1 MKYLS
6 LLLSSLLLQGC
17 INVASFQP
25 PKPVDSWSLHN
36 EEKLFPSGA
45 PDNLIKY
52 VKRRDKDMWDCGI
65 DPVIGDSTSAKA
77 SLCMESKGWYE
88 KKGPVCEKDP
98 MFYDDPLCV
107 KWRAKRK
114 R

>member
-36 EEKLFPSGA
+36 EEKLFPASERGS
-45 PDNLIKY
+45 LLKY
-52 VKRRDKDMWDCGI
+52 VDRQEKDMRACGI

-88 KKGPVCEKDP
+88 KKDL
-98 MFYDDPLCV
+98 F
-107 KWRAKRK
+107 AKQRGSIMI
-114 R
+114 RSA

>member
-6 LLLSSLLLQGC
+6 LLLSSLLLQSC
-17 INVASFQP
+17 INIASFQP
-25 PKPVDSWSLHN
+25 PLPRDSWDFPGS
-36 EEKLFPSGA
+36 EKYFSSSEGMLKF
-45 PDNLIKY
+45 Y
-52 VKRRDKDMWDCGI
+52 QKRSKDMWDCGI
-65 DPVIGDSTSAKA
+65 DPVMGDSISAKA

-98 MFYDDPLCV
+98 MFYDDPLCI
-107 KWRAKRK
+107 KWRAKHK

>member
-1 MKYLS
+1 MRYFLVFI
-6 LLLSSLLLQGC
+6 SSLLIIGC
-17 INVASFQP
+17 SFGGFKP
-25 PKPVDSWSLHN
+25 PPPRDSWSLHN
-36 EEKLFPSGA
+36 GQSLFPSSD
-45 PDNLIKY
+45 PDSLLKY
-52 VKRRDKDMWDCGI
+52 VDRREKDMRACGI
-65 DPVIGDSTSAKA
+65 DPVIGDSTSAKV